1 MAGRIVTTLLRPFR
15 YKGTGGSIVTTLRRQ
30 LKYEGTGAGE
40 ISVRSKLLIAILIIS
55 LLVVYYISGM
65 DYINQ
70 RQEHEALA
78 FQIATVTQE
87 LAQMSE
93 PPQNLEQR
101 LRAAQARLDA
111 EQSIFPRQLN
121 STEIISN
128 ILGLANSLGVNAIP
142 LVTQSWSTEVV
153 GESEYDVL
161 RLTINAEGN
170 FSQLHS
176 FVSKLENG
184 EYQTLFIEDLTV
196 TRVGTV
202 SGGTG
207 SVEAM
212 LFIGSFDLAIYTQS
226 LTSD

>member
-1 MAGRIVTTLLRPFR
+1 
-15 YKGTGGSIVTTLRRQ
+15 LRRQ

-142 LVTQSWSTEVV
+142 LVAQSWETEVV
-153 GESEYDVL
+153 GENNYDVL
-161 RLTINAEGN
+161 RLSVAAEGN

-184 EYQTLFIEDLTV
+184 EYQTLFMKDLTV
-196 TRVGTV
+196 IRVGTA

-212 LFIGSFDLAIYTQS
+212 LFIGSFDLVIYTQS